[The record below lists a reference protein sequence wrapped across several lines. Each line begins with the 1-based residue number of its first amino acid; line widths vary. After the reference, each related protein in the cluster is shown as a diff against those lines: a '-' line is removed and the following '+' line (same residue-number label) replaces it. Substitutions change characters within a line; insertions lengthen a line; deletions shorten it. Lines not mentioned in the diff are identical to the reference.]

1 MKNKRNF
8 LKKQIFI
15 LENLH
20 KKNKE
25 FYITIHG
32 ESMMPSLSDG
42 QKIRIIPIKCY
53 DKEIEEGDVI
63 LFSKFPSHM
72 TVHRVYEVKKMCSET
87 FYWTKGD
94 NNTCPDNYYVKKK
107 DIVGILPNLKK

>member
-42 QKIRIIPIKCY
+42 QKIRIIPI
-53 DKEIEEGDVI
+53 
-63 LFSKFPSHM
+63 KFPSHM